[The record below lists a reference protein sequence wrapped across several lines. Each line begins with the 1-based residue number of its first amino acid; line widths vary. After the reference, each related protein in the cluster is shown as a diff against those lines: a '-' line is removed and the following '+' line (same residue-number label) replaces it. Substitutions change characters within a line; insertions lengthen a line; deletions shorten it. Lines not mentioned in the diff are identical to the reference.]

1 MTGSARWIVL
11 VALGAAA
18 LVASP
23 LHPFP
28 LRPMAALAAPAH
40 DAPAGGGAATP
51 AEAPRPALK
60 SIGARIEK
68 DRDAF
73 VVTLVAAG
81 GGAAEARL
89 VPNDRIVAIDGKP
102 TAPMASSE
110 ALQRL
115 QGPEGSTVT
124 LQVVRWSEPQG
135 APVTVVVRRRSFR
148 P

>member
-23 LHPFP
+23 ASP
-28 LRPMAALAAPAH
+28 LPLCPTAALAAPSQ
-40 DAPAGGGAATP
+40 DAPAGGGA

-60 SIGARIEK
+60 SIGARLEK

-89 VPNDRIVAIDGKP
+89 VPNDRVVAIDGMP

-124 LQVVRWSEPQG
+124 LQVVKWSEPKG
-135 APVTVVVRRRSFR
+135 APVTVIVRRRSFR